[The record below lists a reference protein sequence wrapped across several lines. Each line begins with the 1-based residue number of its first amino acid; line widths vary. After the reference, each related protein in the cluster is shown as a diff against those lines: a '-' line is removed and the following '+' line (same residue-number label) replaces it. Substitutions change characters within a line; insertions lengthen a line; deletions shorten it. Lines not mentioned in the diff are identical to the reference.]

1 MNAELLLSEKFVEFS
16 GKIAA
21 IREKKNNL
29 NVEFKR
35 LYDAHKAQIKLLEEE
50 AANLAAEF
58 ESSTKQG

>member
-1 MNAELLLSEKFVEFS
+1 MNAELLLSGKFVEFS

>member
-29 NVEFKR
+29 VLEFKK
-35 LYDAHKAQIKLLEEE
+35 LYDAHKAQIKTLEEE
-50 AANLAAEF
+50 AAHLAADF
-58 ESSTKQG
+58 ETATKQS